1 MVKGLAYYLRQA
13 WRKPDTETLRK
24 RMIEWRASE
33 AIVRVEN
40 PLRLDRAHSLGYKAK
55 KGVFV
60 VRVRLIRGGH
70 VRPRPNKARRSA
82 RLHTRISL
90 KMNYRQIAEARA
102 AVKYP
107 NCEVLNSYWIG
118 KDGMN
123 YFYEV
128 ILVDRTAPEIK
139 TDKELGFLAKPANYK
154 RIFRGLTSAASK
166 ARGLRNSNFKVP
178 KVRPSLR
185 ANNRQG
191 N

>member
-1 MVKGLAYYLRQA
+1 MGLAKYLREA
-13 WRKPDTETLRK
+13 WKNPDTETLRK
-24 RMIEWRASE
+24 RMIEWRASKS
-33 AIVRVEN
+33 IVRVEN

-60 VRVRLIRGGH
+60 VRVRVLRGGH
-70 VRPRPNKARRSA
+70 KRTRPNKGRMGRN
-82 RLHTRISL
+82 LHTILNL
-90 KMNYRQIAEARA
+90 KMNYQQICEQRA
-102 AVKYP
+102 ARKYP

-128 ILVDRTAPEIK
+128 ILVDRSAPEIK
-139 TDKELGFLAKPANYK
+139 SDKQLKFITKPANKK
-154 RIFRGLTSAASK
+154 RIFRGITSAAAK
-166 ARGLRNSNFKVP
+166 ARGLRNSPFKVP

-185 ANNRQG
+185 ANGRRG